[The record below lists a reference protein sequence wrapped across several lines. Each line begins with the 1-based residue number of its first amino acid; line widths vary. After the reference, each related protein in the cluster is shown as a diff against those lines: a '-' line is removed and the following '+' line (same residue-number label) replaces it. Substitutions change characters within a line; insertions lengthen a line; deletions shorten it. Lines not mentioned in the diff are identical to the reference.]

1 MRFYRHFY
9 RAFFHA
15 TQQRSSQPLTY
26 FPTSLLPSF
35 LPSWGDGGL
44 LTDHSY
50 QLFFFFSSSKCSRFF
65 TTRDKTRARSR
76 EIKN

>member
-50 QLFFFFSSSKCSRFF
+50 QLFFFSLQVSAQGFLPRA
-65 TTRDKTRARSR
+65 TRRGRAAER
-76 EIKN
+76 